1 MMTSRAKS
9 SVFWPNITSDIAETR
24 AKCMDCNRMA
34 PSQPSAPPMEPT
46 LAEYPFQYVCA
57 DYFSFKGAN
66 YLVIVDR
73 FSNWPIIE
81 KSTGGAEGLV
91 RTLRQTFATYGIP
104 EELSTDGGTEFMAT
118 VTRQFLKNW
127 GVAHRQSS
135 SYHPH
140 SNCRAELGVK
150 VAKRLITGNTSP
162 NGDLNR
168 DKFHRALL
176 QYRNT
181 PDPATKVSPS
191 MCVFGRAMKDFI
203 PVHPGKYLPH
213 KSWRSALSSRE
224 KAIKARYTRGAD
236 YWKEHTRK
244 LPQLSIGDNVWIQ
257 NQTGSRPNKWE
268 KTGVVVEV
276 RQHDQ
281 YLVRIEGSNRLTL
294 RNRKFLR
301 KFSPLSSMKLPT
313 LPDQKKTTSRGCS
326 DERALPQ
333 PFLSTSAPT
342 TMPPPPSTAQPQ
354 PSLPTAAPRTLPPP
368 PTAQPEVTART
379 SSTPM
384 DSAENQPIP
393 RRSMRTKRAP
403 SFFVASH
410 TFAT

>member
-342 TMPPPPSTAQPQ
+342 TMRHAST
-354 PSLPTAAPRTLPPP
+354 TIH
-368 PTAQPEVTART
+368 
-379 SSTPM
+379 SSTTTF
-384 DSAENQPIP
+384 SAY
-393 RRSMRTKRAP
+393 SSTKDP
-403 SFFVASH
+403 ASTTH
-410 TFAT
+410 GST